1 MDIARPDLAR
11 KKRWRLIGPVET
23 PDSNG
28 IPRARVRRLGRWAN
42 TNDATSI
49 EVGTTAAN
57 TP

>member
-1 MDIARPDLAR
+1 V
-11 KKRWRLIGPVET
+11 KRWRLIGPVET

-28 IPRARVRRLGRWAN
+28 IPRARVRRLGRCAN